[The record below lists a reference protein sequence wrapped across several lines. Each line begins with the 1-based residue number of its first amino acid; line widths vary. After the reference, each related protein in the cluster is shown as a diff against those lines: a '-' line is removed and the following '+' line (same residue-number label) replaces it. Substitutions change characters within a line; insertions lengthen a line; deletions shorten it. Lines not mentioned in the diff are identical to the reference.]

1 VDYENYGRMSHD
13 QHLWEKF
20 LKNPSRTSNL
30 RVTDCSRRRVMISLQ
45 KGYMGLTPGT
55 ARVGDLIGI
64 FLGGTVPHVLRPND
78 DGTYSFLR
86 ECYVHGLM
94 DGEDMKMLEEG
105 EAKVEEL
112 TLS

>member
-1 VDYENYGRMSHD
+1 
-13 QHLWEKF
+13 
-20 LKNPSRTSNL
+20 
-30 RVTDCSRRRVMISLQ
+30 MISLQ
-45 KGYMGLTPGT
+45 KGYMGLAPGT

-64 FLGGTVPHVLRPND
+64 FLGGTVPYVLRPND
-78 DGTYSFLR
+78 DGTYSFLG